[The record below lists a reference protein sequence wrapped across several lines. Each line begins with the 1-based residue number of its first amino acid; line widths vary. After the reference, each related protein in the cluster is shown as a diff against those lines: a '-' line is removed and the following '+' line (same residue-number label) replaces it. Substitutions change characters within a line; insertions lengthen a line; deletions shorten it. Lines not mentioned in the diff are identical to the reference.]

1 MAREE
6 EDIVMVIDKPHF
18 IVKLHKALLEVDLK
32 EGVRKKLEDVLE
44 ANPTLRG
51 SLGFLFQNVVPLDV
65 PLKDIESAELD
76 EKQRVK
82 IIIPHRKNITIPLE
96 KDESEKL
103 VDKLN
108 ELVPM
113 EKQREMERVL
123 RSARETKEFAREIDE
138 EKARAISESR
148 QDTWK
153 AGGPI

>member
-1 MAREE
+1 MMAT

-18 IVKLHKALLEVDLK
+18 IVKLHKTLLEVDLK
-32 EGVRKKLEDVLE
+32 EGIRKKLEDVLE

-51 SLGFLFQNVVPLDV
+51 SLGFLFQNVIPLDV
-65 PLKDIESAELD
+65 LLKDIESVELD

-82 IIIPHRKNITIPLE
+82 IIIPHRKDIIIPLE